1 MSHPSPW
8 TTPPSSV
15 PPPQAPPY
23 AQPYAQP
30 YPQHLRYQ
38 PHPQYQPPP
47 APPRSPVVAVVVTAL
62 VAGLL
67 GLLLG
72 VTGTLAVQS
81 LADEAGPVDP
91 DAGRPA
97 ADVVPERVPELV
109 TWIEERTG
117 EAFTSSPEVTV
128 LADDEF
134 EDALLA
140 PADAGEGEP
149 ESLPTDDW
157 TSTVTALGLVD
168 DPGAYDEFGETGF
181 AEGVVGFY
189 DQQEQAIWLRDTT
202 WGPSMEVTL
211 VHELVHAL
219 QDQVVDLDA
228 VQART
233 RYYDESYVAL
243 SAVVEGHA
251 TVVEEDW
258 LAEQDEAY
266 VDEYWSDAPTG
277 GDAVSEPFG
286 EAMASLPY
294 DLGWWGVVVL
304 EDEEG
309 TAAVFDAL
317 REPPTTLE
325 QLWDMAGWADGT
337 PTAAD
342 PTLLP
347 DVAAPQG
354 AEVLDRGSLGV
365 HVLSLLTLDPD
376 DYRALP
382 GEDELPLSGWAG
394 DAYATWEQGDGACT
408 RVQVAADDGASA
420 RALAEGL
427 ARFADDGGTVRVDGE
442 RLELER
448 CT

>member
-1 MSHPSPW
+1 MSNPSPW

-15 PPPQAPPY
+15 PPPY
-23 AQPYAQP
+23 AQAYPQHQAYPQQQAYPQP
-30 YPQHLRYQ
+30 YP
-38 PHPQYQPPP
+38 
-47 APPRSPVVAVVVTAL
+47 APPRRSPVVAVVVTAL
-62 VAGLL
+62 VAGLV

-81 LADEAGPVDP
+81 LTDGAALVDP

-109 TWIEERTG
+109 AWIEQRTG
-117 EAFTSSPEVTV
+117 ETFTSSPEVTV

-140 PADAGEGEP
+140 PVDAGEGEP
-149 ESLPTDDW
+149 ASLPTDDW

-168 DPGAYDEFGETGF
+168 DPEAYDEFGATGF

-258 LAEQDEAY
+258 LAEQDEDY
-266 VDEYWSDAPTG
+266 VEEYWSDVSTG
-277 GDAVSEPFG
+277 GGAVSEPFG

-294 DLGWWGVVVL
+294 DVGWWGVVVL
-304 EDEEG
+304 EEEQG
-309 TAAVFDAL
+309 TPAVFDAL

-376 DYRALP
+376 DYLALP

-394 DAYATWEQGDGACT
+394 DTYATWEQGDGACT
-408 RVQVAADDGASA
+408 RVQVAADDDASA

-427 ARFADDGGTVRVDGE
+427 ARFADEGGTVRVDGD